1 MRLAAAALVAVLS
14 GAASVAAQAPL
25 PVSEVAQGVFVH
37 QGPHEDFTP
46 ANGGGIANLGF
57 VIGGHSVAVIDSGGS
72 RAEGERLLAAIRA
85 RTGLPVSHVILT
97 HVHPDHVLG
106 TSAFIGA
113 GAEVVGHANLA
124 AALAQSGPIYLAN
137 LRRLVG
143 AGMDGTSIVPPTQAV
158 TDAATIDLG
167 GRVLELRAWPTA
179 HTATDLTVLDRTTG
193 TLFAGDLLFME
204 RLPVVDGS
212 LLGWLR
218 VMDELQ
224 ALPATRVVPGHGP
237 PSAPWP
243 DAARPQRDYL
253 LYLRDQVRAALTRNR
268 TLEQAVDEIPPPS
281 GALWL
286 LAADNHAR
294 NVTASFTELE
304 WE

>member
-243 DAARPQRDYL
+243 DAARPQHDYL
-253 LYLRDQVRAALTRNR
+253 ISLRDQVRTELTRNR

>member
-57 VIGGHSVAVIDSGGS
+57 VIGEHSVAVIDSGGS

-106 TSAFIGA
+106 TSAFMGA

-137 LRRLVG
+137 LRRLIG
-143 AGMDGTSIVPPTQAV
+143 AGMEGTSIVPPTQAV
-158 TDAATIDLG
+158 SDAATIDLG

-253 LYLRDQVRAALTRNR
+253 LYLRDQVRAELGRHR

>member
-57 VIGGHSVAVIDSGGS
+57 VIGEHSVAVIDSGGS

-106 TSAFIGA
+106 TSAFMGA

-137 LRRLVG
+137 LRRLIG
-143 AGMDGTSIVPPTQAV
+143 AGMEGTSIVPPTQAV
-158 TDAATIDLG
+158 SDAATIDLG

-253 LYLRDQVRAALTRNR
+253 LYLRDQVRAELGRNR